1 MKIHLVFFFMFSIF
15 FQSCKQVETLS
26 PRNDFY
32 LSFANSKK
40 TDKIE
45 IDVIKGNSSYI
56 ITEGDYTIYK
66 ISLSE
71 VRGGHSELLGTK
83 FNIHDGLDAKRIKI
97 KINDIQNRELSY
109 NDVLLLNAHKLDS
122 LLAYNVIL

>member
-71 VRGGHSELLGTK
+71 VR
-83 FNIHDGLDAKRIKI
+83 
-97 KINDIQNRELSY
+97 
-109 NDVLLLNAHKLDS
+109 
-122 LLAYNVIL
+122 